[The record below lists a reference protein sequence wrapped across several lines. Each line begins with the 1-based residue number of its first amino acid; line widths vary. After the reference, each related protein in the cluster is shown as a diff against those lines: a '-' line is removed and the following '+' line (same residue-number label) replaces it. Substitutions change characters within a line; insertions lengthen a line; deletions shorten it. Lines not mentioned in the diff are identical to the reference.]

1 MTDLEKLYA
10 ALGIDPANIPSKK
23 THDLEA
29 DTMDLAMTMYKVFN
43 VFQKVGFKRPEA
55 LTITISLFTAI
66 GRAPNG
72 ES

>member
-1 MTDLEKLYA
+1 MTDLEKLYE
-10 ALGIDPANIPSKK
+10 ALGIDPENIPAKK
-23 THDLEA
+23 TNDLES

-55 LTITISLFTAI
+55 LTITISLFTTI
-66 GRAPNG
+66 GRTSHG